1 MIYTYFIILTLF
13 LLLIIYQIYFYSGI
27 YKTNKELIY
36 KIENFQSTLE
46 NIDNKNNYTLDD
58 KSIELLLDDYNK
70 LKNNL

>member
-1 MIYTYFIILTLF
+1 MLYTYLIILTLF
-13 LLLIIYQIYFYSGI
+13 ILFITYQIYFYSGI
-27 YKTNKELIY
+27 YKKNDILIN

-46 NIDNKNNYTLDD
+46 NIDTKYVLDD

>member
-1 MIYTYFIILTLF
+1 MLYTYFIILTLF

-27 YKTNKELIY
+27 YKTNEELIY